1 MRYPNIYVDLGREG
15 NGFYILNA
23 CMKAAKNAGLHRDEI
38 KHFIDEAV
46 SGDFNHLVYTCS
58 KWFNLSQTSLM
69 FMEA

>member
-1 MRYPNIYVDLGREG
+1 
-15 NGFYILNA
+15 
-23 CMKAAKNAGLHRDEI
+23 MKAAKNAGLHRDEI